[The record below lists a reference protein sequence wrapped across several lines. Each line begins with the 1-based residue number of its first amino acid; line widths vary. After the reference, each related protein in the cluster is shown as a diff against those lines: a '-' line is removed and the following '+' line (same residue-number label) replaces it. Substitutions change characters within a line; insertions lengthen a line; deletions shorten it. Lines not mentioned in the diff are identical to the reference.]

1 MEAER
6 TFMLLSDHPRKFEYR
21 ARTHVFSLPQKA
33 EENTSDNADPTTS
46 NPPKNRGSSDVI
58 RHFPGLGILPHIM
71 EAGLIA
77 GAIGTPDAC
86 VFA

>member
-21 ARTHVFSLPQKA
+21 ARTHVFSLPQKD

-58 RHFPGLGILPHIM
+58 RHFPGLGILTKMPHAAFSSPIC
-71 EAGLIA
+71 G
-77 GAIGTPDAC
+77 
-86 VFA
+86 

>member
-21 ARTHVFSLPQKA
+21 ARTHVFSLPQKD

-46 NPPKNRGSSDVI
+46 NPPENRGSSDVI
-58 RHFPGLGILPHIM
+58 RHFPGLGILTKMPHAAFSSPIC
-71 EAGLIA
+71 G
-77 GAIGTPDAC
+77 
-86 VFA
+86 